1 MLGAVS
7 PRANDGVSGPRRR
20 RAAATLAGLLLL
32 TGRLAADEPPPPATD
47 GPFVTVGA
55 GCPRLELDCADTRV
69 ATRWD
74 ADGLARDLP
83 SGGSIWSLLETV
95 DPAAIVD
102 RIDGAGLHLDEP
114 GRFAL
119 RGTSWTQ
126 NVVLLDGVDFTDPLR
141 GGTTLLLPD
150 LGSLQSV
157 EVSSAL
163 GSPEYGT
170 PGTTL
175 ALASRAPAGS
185 WRGAVQAYGLGSGMQ
200 SGESGNVPSIARF
213 GSLVDA
219 SALAGGPI
227 GERVG
232 LLASLRAV
240 RLRRVDRAGATP
252 LESRLV
258 SGDVQLAWR
267 AGERD
272 TLKLGGVGQALERP
286 LPERARFPGDAA
298 TEAADA
304 FGATSAWSH
313 DGDRL
318 AASAFAGF
326 WTAAVEPQT
335 AGLGADGT
343 VERLR
348 DGPVPDLV
356 FASRSTRSSW
366 TAGGRVVL
374 RPAPLAGLQH
384 APRFGVAA
392 SRAWLVETPGP
403 SGPVPETVDGLAA
416 RVWEYSWP
424 GPDSRRHALDLAAWA
439 SERLTWR
446 DRLFVEAGLRLE
458 RTTGSAE
465 GAAQGVAWTSL
476 LPRFSARLR
485 LTDAGAISLLGG
497 WAEYGHRLLLD
508 SLAFGDPNAARASVY
523 RWADANGD
531 GLYDPSERGVLVARA
546 GPGDPATA
554 GIDPRL
560 GQPRTREL
568 VAGVEASPGKGWV
581 VAFLGFDRRETA
593 LLEPVNVGVAASDYV
608 VRYLPDPGGD
618 IAGPQ
623 DDQLL
628 PVFDRKPESFGLDR
642 YLLTNPADDT
652 GHHQGAELRVEKALG
667 ARFGLFAGATVSRT
681 EVRGANRGFRVV
693 ENDQGV
699 IGEIYEDPNAYTYS
713 LGRGFFDRAFTIKV
727 AATWRAPHELR
738 LGVVAR
744 YQDGQPFGR
753 LVVVPDLAQGA
764 EAIPATSR
772 GQSFG
777 RAATADPEGR
787 PLTADGHR
795 FTYTVTVDA
804 RLEKGFRIGSRRLA
818 LVAEVF
824 NLPGLRNEVEENP
837 VWGPSFRDPTAV
849 QPPRVFRLGARFDF

>member
-1 MLGAVS
+1 MLRVVK
-7 PRANDGVSGPRRR
+7 PRPNGGVSRRCRR
-20 RAAATLAGLLLL
+20 RAAATVAGLLLL

-47 GPFVTVGA
+47 GPFATVGA
-55 GCPRLELDCADTRV
+55 GCPRLGLDCADARV

-74 ADGLARDLP
+74 TDGLARDLP
-83 SGGSIWSLLETV
+83 SGRSIWSLLETV

-119 RGTSWTQ
+119 RGASWAQ

-163 GSPEYGT
+163 GSTEHGT
-170 PGTTL
+170 PGTVL
-175 ALASRAPAGS
+175 ALASRAPTAA
-185 WRGAVQAYGLGSGMQ
+185 WRGVVQAYGAGSGLQ
-200 SGESGNVPSIARF
+200 SGPSGDVPSIARF

-240 RLRRVDRAGATP
+240 RLRRVERAEATP

-258 SGDVQLAWR
+258 SGDVRLAWR

-286 LPERARFPGDAA
+286 LAARVRFPGDAV
-298 TEAADA
+298 TETADT
-304 FGATSAWSH
+304 FGATSTWSH
-313 DGDRL
+313 DGGRA

-326 WTAAVEPQT
+326 WTGTVEPQT
-335 AGLGADGT
+335 AGLAADGT
-343 VERLR
+343 VDRVR
-348 DGPVPDLV
+348 DAPVPDLV

-366 TAGGRVVL
+366 SAGARL
-374 RPAPLAGLQH
+374 AFRPAPLGGLRH
-384 APRFGVAA
+384 APRFGVSMGRA
-392 SRAWLVETPGP
+392 SVVETAGP
-403 SGPVPETVDGLAA
+403 SGPVPEIVDGLAA
-416 RVWEYSWP
+416 RVWDYSWP

-439 SERLTWR
+439 SERLTWGE
-446 DRLFVEAGLRLE
+446 RLFVEAGLRLE
-458 RTTGSAE
+458 RTTGSSE
-465 GAAQGVAWTSL
+465 GAAQGVSWTTL
-476 LPRFSARLR
+476 QPRVSARVR
-485 LTDAGAISLLGG
+485 LTEAGRLTLLGG
-497 WAEYGHRLLLD
+497 WAEYRHRLLLD
-508 SLAFGDPNAARASVY
+508 ALAFGDPNAARASVY
-523 RWADANGD
+523 RWTDANGD
-531 GLYDPSERGVLVARA
+531 GLYEPSERGALVARV
-546 GPGDPATA
+546 GPGDPAIA
-554 GIDPRL
+554 GIDPGLR
-560 GQPRTREL
+560 QPRTREL

-581 VAFLGFDRRETA
+581 LAFLGFDRRESD
-593 LLEPVNVGVAASDYV
+593 LVEPVNVGVPASDYV
-608 VRYLPDPGGD
+608 VRYLPDPGHD
-618 IAGPQ
+618 IVGPE

-642 YLLTNPADDT
+642 YLLTNPPDDT
-652 GHHQGAELRVEKALG
+652 GHHQAVELRVEKSLG
-667 ARFGLFAGATVSRT
+667 ARFALFAGATASRT
-681 EVRGANRGFRVV
+681 EVRGANRGFRVD

-699 IGEIYEDPNAYTYS
+699 IGEVYTDPNAYTYS
-713 LGRGFFDRAFTIKV
+713 LGRGFFDRAFTIKL
-727 AATWRAPHELR
+727 AATWRAPHEFR

-753 LVVVPDLAQGA
+753 LVVVPDLAQGPG
-764 EAIPATSR
+764 AIPATSR

-777 RAATADPEGR
+777 RAATVDPEGR
-787 PLTADGHR
+787 PLDADGYR
-795 FTYTVTVDA
+795 FTYTLTVDA
-804 RLEKGFRIGSRRLA
+804 RLEKGFRIGPRRLA